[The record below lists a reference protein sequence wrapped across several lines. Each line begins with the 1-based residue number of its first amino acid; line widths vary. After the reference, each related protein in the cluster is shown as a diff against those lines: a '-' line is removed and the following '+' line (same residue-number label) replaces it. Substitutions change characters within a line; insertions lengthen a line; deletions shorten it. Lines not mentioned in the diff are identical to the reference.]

1 MTFGCRLKIL
11 RQEKGLT
18 QAQFGAF
25 FNLAE
30 STISLY
36 ETGKRTPHYDILKRF
51 ALFFNITIDFLLGHT
66 DQRYPSSSIGE
77 ETGTYSLSNS
87 NKPIKLPVVNNI
99 FLNKNLVDYG
109 YLTDYQE
116 WISSNT
122 VSNGHYFWLKVK
134 DNRLSAEA
142 ILPGDLLLVREQSVL
157 DSGDIGVI
165 MLDDYDYHILRVYK
179 SNNSIIL
186 QASNPTFPPVIMS
199 GKECSKVKI
208 LGKAL
213 QVRRVFE

>member
-1 MTFGCRLKIL
+1 MNFGCRLKIL

-36 ETGKRTPHYDILKRF
+36 ETGKRTPHYDVLKKF

-66 DQRYPSSSIGE
+66 DERYPQSSIGE
-77 ETGTYSLSNS
+77 KNGIYNLGNS

-99 FLNKNLVDYG
+99 LLNKSLIDYE

-116 WISSNT
+116 WISSNI
-122 VSNGHYFWLKVK
+122 VRDGHYFWLLVK
-134 DNRLSAEA
+134 DDRLSGEA
-142 ILPGDLLLVREQSVL
+142 ILPGDLLLIREQSIL
-157 DSGDIGVI
+157 DSGELGVI
-165 MLDDYDYHILRVYK
+165 MLDDCDFHILRVYK
-179 SNNSIIL
+179 SANNIIL
-186 QASNPTFPPVIMS
+186 QASNPTYPPVVMS
-199 GKECSKVKI
+199 GKECSKVRF
-208 LGKAL
+208 LGKAIQL
-213 QVRRVFE
+213 RRVLR